1 MRQFTSTISTLA
13 IAFLLVMPAQSSL
26 DKGLLVYFDF
36 DKSEGKTL
44 KNRANKNDGQM
55 NDKVKLTPKGKYKG
69 GLDCTDPDSSV
80 IVESFPELE
89 KYNDNTYMFWINF
102 TKGTNGKWSQIVAKK
117 APGSDRSPG
126 IWICPDTL
134 NLHWRFNPDNKGTDR
149 CGPTG
154 EGSKFDLNKWYHTA
168 GVKRGSELKLYID
181 GKEVTKATG
190 IPSPPKQGEE
200 KLYIGK
206 TGYRSAT
213 FLLDDLAVYDR
224 ALTEAEVNDAK
235 NGKLSTAVELHG
247 KLAVTW
253 GDIRL
258 CD

>member
-1 MRQFTSTISTLA
+1 MRQFTPAVLTLA
-13 IAFLLVMPAQSSL
+13 SAFLLVIPVQASL

-36 DKSEGKTL
+36 DKANGKTL
-44 KNRANKNDGQM
+44 VNCANKNNGTM

-69 GLDCTDPDSSV
+69 GLDCNDPDSSV

-126 IWICPDTL
+126 IWICPNTL
-134 NLHWRFNPDNKGTDR
+134 NLHWRFNPGNKGTDR

-154 EGSKFDLNKWYHTA
+154 VGSKFALNKWYRAA
-168 GVKRGSELKLYID
+168 GVKRGAELKLYID
-181 GKEVTKATG
+181 SKEVRKATG
-190 IPSPPKQGEE
+190 IPSPHKQGKE

-206 TGYRSAT
+206 TGSRSVT
-213 FLLDDLAVYDR
+213 FLLDD
-224 ALTEAEVNDAK
+224 
-235 NGKLSTAVELHG
+235 
-247 KLAVTW
+247 
-253 GDIRL
+253 
-258 CD
+258 